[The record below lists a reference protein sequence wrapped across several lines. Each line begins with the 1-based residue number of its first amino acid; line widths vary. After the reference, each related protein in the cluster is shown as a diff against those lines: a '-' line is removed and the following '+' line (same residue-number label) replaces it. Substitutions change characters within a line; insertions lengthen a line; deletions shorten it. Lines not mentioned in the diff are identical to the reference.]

1 MVLVSFCLNYLEK
14 YFMSRHT
21 VLPFTPD
28 NVSTQKSNT
37 NNNSK
42 LGSESLFKWKER
54 SSILLSRVV
63 LQYLFPTG
71 RLII

>member
-21 VLPFTPD
+21 VLHFTPD

-42 LGSESLFKWKER
+42 LDSESMF
-54 SSILLSRVV
+54 
-63 LQYLFPTG
+63 
-71 RLII
+71 

>member
-21 VLPFTPD
+21 VLHFIPD

-42 LGSESLFKWKER
+42 LDSESLF
-54 SSILLSRVV
+54 
-63 LQYLFPTG
+63 
-71 RLII
+71 